1 MWNEIIDSEMS
12 SEDYTNLEREMC
24 RIEFSGEIDEPDEEE
39 DGKSPSNYIDSQDF
53 SLSL

>member
-24 RIEFSGEIDEPDEEE
+24 RIEFSGEINEPDEEE
-39 DGKSPSNYIDSQDF
+39 DGKSHKHCIAF
-53 SLSL
+53 TR